1 MARKMSKTL
10 KKILL
15 CTALIA
21 ISQNASAFGRE
32 GKGYSKIDIG
42 YGMNHVKRD
51 FSLPSTGDAK
61 SDNRGLA
68 FSVGGGKYFLDELR
82 LGFSVLYTSGM
93 KGKLKNPSISGL
105 SGNSRLST
113 AGLFID
119 GYYDLLTGSGFNPYL
134 GLGVGLTRTELK
146 DSYDY
151 SGTPAS
157 ASKSKTKL
165 AYKINPGLSYHI
177 NTSIDL
183 DMGYTFIYRTQGSKK
198 NGPRGFNMTSATVAD
213 MAKVGHLQMF
223 TLGLRYTF

>member
-1 MARKMSKTL
+1 MAKEMSKTL

-21 ISQNASAFGRE
+21 LSQNASAFGRE
-32 GKGYSKIDIG
+32 GKGYSKLDIG
-42 YGMNHVKRD
+42 YGTNNVKRT
-51 FSLPSTGDAK
+51 FTLPSTGDAK
-61 SDNRGLA
+61 SDNRGIALGL
-68 FSVGGGKYFLDELR
+68 GGGKYFLDELR
-82 LGFSVLYTSGM
+82 LGFSVLYTSDM

-105 SGNSRLST
+105 SGTSRVST
-113 AGLFID
+113 LGGFID
-119 GYYDLLTGSGFNPYL
+119 GYYDLLTGSGFNPYF

-146 DSYDY
+146 DTYDY
-151 SGTPAS
+151 SGAAIH

-198 NGPRGFNMTSATVAD
+198 SGNRGFNLTSDTVASS
-213 MAKVGHLQMF
+213 AKLGHLQMF